1 MRVRSFLVG
10 RRVDRD
16 PRPRARAFAV
26 SRKDN
31 LDDRIVDE
39 DNAVLA
45 DTPNVPPLILR
56 FAFDG
61 WTAPTASVCQL
72 RREPLGQVCI

>member
-45 DTPNVPPLILR
+45 DAECPAADPKVR
-56 FAFDG
+56 F
-61 WTAPTASVCQL
+61 
-72 RREPLGQVCI
+72 